1 MNPLYLS
8 DYDALKVKVADLFP
22 AIKSGQEKSVDAR
35 INTNT
40 PLLITIKANK
50 FYIDATSP

>member
-1 MNPLYLS
+1 MNPLYLG

-22 AIKSGQEKSVDAR
+22 AIKSGQESQVDAR

-40 PLLITIKANK
+40 PLLITIQADK
-50 FYIDATSP
+50 FYIDSNSP